1 MRSDRRLATPLS
13 LVLAGA
19 IALNAIHEARADSE
33 RLHRRPATPERIEAL
48 EQEIRRL
55 MAEARIPGLQAALVA
70 DGELRWS
77 AGFGEKVAGSGDPV
91 TAETVFEAA
100 SLTKPL
106 FAYAVLRLTEQG
118 VLDLQDRLVDLLPEE
133 TLTGVI
139 GHSLDAEGFR
149 RDRLERIRVVH
160 LLSHSAGTP
169 HAPPGE
175 IFPLAF
181 DPGTSWAYS
190 AFGYELL
197 RLAVEA
203 RSGKSLVAL
212 IEEQVLDPLGMKHSR
227 MVWSDAFETEAA
239 RGHDLLGAAEDHRR
253 RTRADASSSLYTTAA
268 DYGRFIA
275 AFMGGKTLSGA
286 TLRNLMKQRVAV
298 NEEQGIDWSLGFG
311 LQQDRN
317 GPAFW
322 QWGDFGVFRNFALAY
337 PLRRSAL
344 VYLTNSENGLS
355 ICAPMVTFA
364 LGGEAG
370 GCDHLNYPRYDSPLR
385 RLLWAVEGLPP
396 SAVPQ
401 AIRQLGEAH
410 GEGRVEPLLARAG
423 SLLMQ
428 RGRPAVAVE
437 LLRQDVRR
445 RPDSGDAR
453 GMLGR
458 ALLANG
464 EWGPARRELALSLAG
479 SVSPAE
485 LTWLLEYIRALE
497 NPADLPGAYLARLAG
512 DYETRGVTLREGRLY
527 YLRRDA
533 AAGAPREL
541 VPLTPETFML
551 RGETGFRLRFEFDG
565 GGAPSRVIGLYE
577 GGGRDASVRTPEGSR
592 RP

>member
-1 MRSDRRLATPLS
+1 MPLRLA
-13 LVLAGA
+13 LAGLLLLTA
-19 IALNAIHEARADSE
+19 TQIALAGPE
-33 RLHRRPATPERIEAL
+33 RLHRRPAAPERIEAL

-55 MAEARIPGLQAALVA
+55 MAEARIPGLQAALIA

-106 FAYAVLRLTEQG
+106 FAYAVLRLAEEG
-118 VLDLQDRLVDLLPEE
+118 VLDLQDRLVDLLSEE
-133 TLTGVI
+133 TLTGVM
-139 GHSLDAEGFR
+139 GHGLDAEGFR
-149 RDRLERIRVVH
+149 RDRLEQIRVVH

-203 RSGKSLVAL
+203 RTGKPLVAL
-212 IEEQVLDPLGMKHSR
+212 IREQVLEPLGMEHSR
-227 MVWSDAFETEAA
+227 MVWSDTFEATAA
-239 RGHDLLGAAEDHRR
+239 RGHDILGASEDHRR

-275 AFMGGKTLSGA
+275 AFMNGKTLSAA
-286 TLRNLMKQRVAV
+286 TLRKLMKQRVEV
-298 NEEQGIDWSLGFG
+298 NAEQGIDWSLGFG
-311 LQQDRN
+311 MQQDRN

-337 PLRRSAL
+337 PLRRTAL

-364 LGGEAG
+364 LGGASG
-370 GCDHLNYPRYDSPLR
+370 GCDHLNYPRYDSALR
-385 RLLWAVEGLPP
+385 QLVWAVEGLPP
-396 SAVPQ
+396 AAVSATVEEL
-401 AIRQLGEAH
+401 RESYGGERI
-410 GEGRVEPLLARAG
+410 EQVLARAG
-423 SLLMQ
+423 YLLME

-437 LLRQDVRR
+437 LLKRDVAL
-445 RPDSGDAR
+445 RPESADAR
-453 GMLGR
+453 GLLGR
-458 ALLANG
+458 ALLENG
-464 EWGPARRELALSLAG
+464 AWEPARRELALALAG
-479 SVSPAE
+479 AASPSE

-497 NPADLPGAYLARLAG
+497 APANLPQAYLARLAG
-512 DYETRGVTLREGRLY
+512 DYETRHVALDGGRLY
-527 YLRRDA
+527 YRRRDA

-541 VPLTPETFML
+541 IPLTPETFML
-551 RGETGFRLRFEFDG
+551 RGESSFRLRFEFDSD
-565 GGAPSRVIGLYE
+565 GAAARVVGLYE
-577 GGGRDASVRTPEGSR
+577 GGGRDASSRTPE
-592 RP
+592 